1 MEGVHQ
7 LFEPPGRA
15 AVETFTV
22 IGPRRTVRQ
31 ARVLGLCR
39 HGNQIEVSKVPS
51 GFEFGLHRDCVYEHF
66 ADRMT
71 HGMVKA

>member
-1 MEGVHQ
+1 MVRVHQ

-31 ARVLGLCR
+31 VRVLGLCR
-39 HGNQIEVSKVPS
+39 HGNQIDVSKLPS
-51 GFEFGLHRDCVYEHF
+51 GFEFGLHWDCVYEHLTE
-66 ADRMT
+66 RMT
-71 HGMVKA
+71 YGMVKA